1 MWGGSADLRAGSSGF
16 ESLPYHLGSTW
27 PWVGGLSVPI
37 HRMGVLRR
45 KGTHV
50 TGLSGGSSRAVHV
63 KPGKERWDAQ
73 AALLCAVV
81 IVG

>member
-1 MWGGSADLRAGSSGF
+1 MWGGGALRASGSGF
-16 ESLPYHLGSTW
+16 ESQPYHLGSTW